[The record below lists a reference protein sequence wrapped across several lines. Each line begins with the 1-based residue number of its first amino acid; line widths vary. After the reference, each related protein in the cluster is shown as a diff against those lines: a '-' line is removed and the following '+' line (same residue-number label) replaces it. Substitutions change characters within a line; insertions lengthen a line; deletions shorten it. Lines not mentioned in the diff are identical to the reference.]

1 MLFTKEVKE
10 CHTPGELAQVGI
22 SLLDEGETLKHD
34 RTIRNRNKKRK
45 HVNTQLEL
53 AVSRAARFAIDPTK
67 DDAEKEEWSK
77 VGEYM
82 KKQIEAINNVA
93 DKVQLNLDWI

>member
-1 MLFTKEVKE
+1 M
-10 CHTPGELAQVGI
+10 
-22 SLLDEGETLKHD
+22 
-34 RTIRNRNKKRK
+34 
-45 HVNTQLEL
+45 
-53 AVSRAARFAIDPTK
+53 SRAARFAIDPTK
-67 DDAEKEEWSK
+67 TDAEREEWSK